1 MATDWTAIRQ
11 KKDELM
17 ETIPQEIKDKYLDK
31 SGVYAIYIEDEL
43 VYIGESSNILNRWV
57 AHKINTLFNF
67 KQKDY
72 QEDKYAVLRDAMKA
86 GLRVSCNVL
95 EYCEND
101 KTVLRAR
108 EAAYINAY
116 NPILN
121 GGHSANINMK
131 GFFLINELLDKI
143 NKKAS

>member
-17 ETIPQEIKDKYLDK
+17 ETISQEIKDKYLDK

-108 EAAYINAY
+108 ESAYINKY

-121 GGHSANINMK
+121 GGRSANINMN

-143 NKKAS
+143 NKKVS